1 MKDKN
6 GEQIEILSKVL
17 APISDG
23 LFDSLD
29 PALAS
34 KTEVIA
40 LVDELLPDERV
51 KCSPIGAGFPFIIDA
66 KLVEVVEPL
75 AASLI
80 DAANNTDVQKIMEE
94 AYSRLKISLE
104 SGGRK
109 RSSKTGTASKKAA
122 TNLAEGIEM

>member
-6 GEQIEILSKVL
+6 GEQIEILSKVI

-29 PALAS
+29 PALAA

-40 LVDELLPDERV
+40 LVDEILPEGRV

-66 KLVEVVEPL
+66 NLVEVVEPL
-75 AASLI
+75 VVSLI
-80 DAANNTDVQKIMEE
+80 KAANSTDVQKIMEE
-94 AYSRLKISLE
+94 AYSRLKTSLE
-104 SGGRK
+104 SGSRK
-109 RSSKTGTASKKAA
+109 RTSKTGTASKKAV